1 MVQHLLKS
9 LLYVFRA
16 AASVGSAIL
25 LLQWECSKEAV
36 IKILFHWLL
45 LQL

>member
-1 MVQHLLKS
+1 MAQHLLKS
-9 LLYVFRA
+9 PLYVFGA
-16 AASVGSAIL
+16 AVSIEAAIL

-45 LQL
+45 IQL